1 MILGA
6 DESEKVLNVLS
17 SFKNELDKLD
27 VDKLKIVLV
36 DLINWVDKDVMQHK
50 NWLNWKENRLSWSW

>member
-1 MILGA
+1 MLGA

-36 DLINWVDKDVMQHK
+36 DLK
-50 NWLNWKENRLSWSW
+50 N